1 MLIVKVNV
9 RWFIWQLRFVV
20 FKNKKKLISHTMC
33 QTYFWHDIII
43 WHCNNVTVIDAFSSQ
58 LLSNYKEN

>member
-1 MLIVKVNV
+1 MIYMTIKIRCIQKTKVGFSNV
-9 RWFIWQLRFVV
+9 
-20 FKNKKKLISHTMC
+20 KLISDTMC